1 MGLGSLS
8 DVADEPDGWGKPDRG
23 RSRAEHE
30 ALLAAKLTPSALK
43 FTLAFAGLFQLT
55 HELLKSA
62 ILNQVRQYYWRGFN
76 ASGDLYDVACQRDG
90 TTVLPRGWDH
100 LEVLSSM
107 ADLVSGV
114 NGDAP
119 ALPVGGAFDDEGVRA

>member
-1 MGLGSLS
+1 MYAELPS
-8 DVADEPDGWGKPDRG
+8 E
-23 RSRAEHE
+23 RSHTDAVRAGCSH
-30 ALLAAKLTPSALK
+30 S
-43 FTLAFAGLFQLT
+43 
-55 HELLKSA
+55 
-62 ILNQVRQYYWRGFN
+62 V
-76 ASGDLYDVACQRDG
+76 VACQRDG